1 VPADLLL
8 SDDPPPRRR
17 RPRWVD
23 GLGLTA
29 VVGGMVAVGL
39 LGDRGPRAAPEPT
52 TTTTSTTVDRPA
64 PAPAP
69 TTTSTTAGPT
79 FVAKRL
85 QEETDTTLLL
95 LDDAR
100 QAIRLLDVDTG
111 LLRPV
116 LLPPGYTTIG
126 TGEGFLVASPGRVWL
141 VRIGGDGDEIVHGT
155 TDEEHALV
163 PAGPAH
169 AWFTSPSGVRG
180 RVEELGADGTPTGRT
195 IDVPGESF
203 VAAGLDDGVVV
214 SQAGSLT
221 YVPVEGEPRALGH
234 GEVLGGDAHTI
245 VRSSCEALHCQLDV
259 VDARTGRS
267 RPVTGVPEPRATLVG
282 GGVASGDG
290 RWLAVTIYDADTGVA
305 TLIGVDL
312 TTGRGRVLDRG
323 TALAKAFAVT
333 GPTLFTID
341 RGRLRAYDVTTGAN
355 REFSDVEATDVTQLV
370 ATVRR

>member
-1 VPADLLL
+1 MPVDLLL

-29 VVGGMVAVGL
+29 VVGGMLAVGL
-39 LGDRGPRAAPEPT
+39 LGDRGPRDAPEPT
-52 TTTTSTTVDRPA
+52 TTTSTTADRPA

-79 FVAKRL
+79 FVTKRL

-141 VRIGGDGDEIVHGT
+141 VRIGGAGDEIVHGT
-155 TDEEHALV
+155 TDEEHTLV
-163 PAGPAH
+163 AAGLAH
-169 AWFTSPSGVRG
+169 AWFTSPSGVREKI
-180 RVEELGADGTPTGRT
+180 EELGADGTRTGRAIT
-195 IDVPGESF
+195 LPGQSY
-203 VAAGLDDGVVV
+203 VAAGLDEGVVV
-214 SQAGSLT
+214 SQGGSLT
-221 YVPVEGEPRALGH
+221 YVPVRGRLRALGH
-234 GEVLGGDAHTI
+234 GEVLGGGGHVI
-245 VRSSCEALHCQLDV
+245 VRSSCEALRCHLDV
-259 VDARTGRS
+259 VDTANGRS
-267 RPVTGVPEPRATLVG
+267 RPVTGVPEPQATLGG
-282 GGVASGDG
+282 GGVLSGDG
-290 RWLAVTIYDADTGVA
+290 RWLAVTVYDADTGVA
-305 TLIGVDL
+305 TLVGIDL
-312 TTGRGRVLDRG
+312 TTGRGRVLNRG
-323 TALAKAFAVT
+323 TAIAKAFAVT